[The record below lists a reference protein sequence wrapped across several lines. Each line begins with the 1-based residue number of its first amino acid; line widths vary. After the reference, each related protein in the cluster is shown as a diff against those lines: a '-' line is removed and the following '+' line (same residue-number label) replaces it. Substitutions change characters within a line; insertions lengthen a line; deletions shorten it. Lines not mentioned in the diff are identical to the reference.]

1 MRGPLWVASTLLLTA
16 CAAPATRPSGGR
28 AASGA
33 QQYRPLPNVPDFATK
48 PYAPFS
54 RAAAVAIA
62 LREWRLFGQPVDDDP
77 PGTRT
82 PPPPDLKPERIE
94 GLWQRVGEYWWIG
107 LDPTRLEAAWTG
119 KHDAFGTVFD
129 PSDDSSYAWSAAF
142 VSYVMRTAGAGERF
156 LYSPSHNTYI
166 DAAARHAPGL
176 AVDAQPLD
184 VYAPQPG
191 DLICA
196 SRTARPLR
204 FSDLPAGAF
213 ASHCDIVIDRTPG
226 SLTVLGGNVDDAV
239 TMKHVPVTA
248 DGRLSDGGRLL
259 DGRYDWFVVLR
270 VAYDV

>member
-1 MRGPLWVASTLLLTA
+1 MRGPWWAAALLLTA
-16 CAAPATRPSGGR
+16 CATPAPRVAAQRGTSGTPR
-28 AASGA
+28 
-33 QQYRPLPNVPDFATK
+33 YRPLPNVPDFATK

-62 LREWRLFGQPVDDDP
+62 LREWRMFGQPVDDDP
-77 PGTRT
+77 PNTR
-82 PPPPDLKPERIE
+82 PPPPPELKPERIE

-107 LDPTRLEAAWTG
+107 MDPTRLEAAWTG

-129 PSDDSSYAWSAAF
+129 PSDDSEYAWSAAF

-156 LYSPSHNTYI
+156 LYSPSHSTYI
-166 DAAARHAPGL
+166 NAAARHEPGL
-176 AVDAQPLD
+176 AVDAQPPD
-184 VYAPQPG
+184 SYAPQPG

-196 SRTARPLR
+196 SRTPRPLR
-204 FSDLPAGAF
+204 FADLPAGSY
-213 ASHCDIVIDRTPG
+213 ASHCDIVVDRTPG

-248 DGRLSDGGRLL
+248 DGRLSEGGPPI
-259 DGRYDWFVVLR
+259 DGRYDWFVVLK